1 MTGGSDWFWWVV
13 AALVAGLLGAYFLF
27 TGAVMISSFRRLVET
42 VQNWPQV
49 RRAMVEAEARA
60 GGRYPFW
67 LRAARVIVVLSAIAL
82 VAYMVLRRIG

>member
-1 MTGGSDWFWWVV
+1 MTSGSDWFWWVV

-49 RRAMVEAEARA
+49 RRAMVEAEARS

-67 LRAARVIVVLSAIAL
+67 LRAARVTVVLSAIAL